1 MDNTSVT
8 SDLTSSAGQT
18 PWYNVVVYQGF
29 NGYGVTI
36 TYLLMNLIVA
46 TLGLAILLL
55 NSYAA
60 YVMSCKP
67 HNWDVTYVF
76 IKNLAISDALCG
88 LFTIYNIFYNLI
100 HYKLFYE
107 CLFRFGVL
115 NCILLNSSLN
125 LFALTFDR
133 YVKITAPYIY
143 WRIFEEERAKVFT
156 IVTWCFTIVMALV
169 PLVGWHTEQNT
180 DYCGYFGVFTRAYLA
195 MLLLIVLIGFL
206 LLCVMYIHILIIA
219 SAKSSQ
225 TQLFQERML
234 QIQGLA
240 VYRSRNPVKALWW
253 KPTKIILL
261 IIGINVLCY
270 TPVGIYVPCVLFG
283 MMDDLDVGTQGTLLL
298 YISCPLY
305 LNSLANPI
313 IYAYK
318 IPLVRKAFRR
328 LVCCSKHDSTAS
340 ITY

>member
-1 MDNTSVT
+1 MDNTS
-8 SDLTSSAGQT
+8 AKGQT
-18 PWYNVVVYQGF
+18 LTTDTDTQWYNVVVYRGV
-29 NGYGVTI
+29 NGYGITL
-36 TYLLMNLIVA
+36 TYLIMNLIVA
-46 TLGLAILLL
+46 GLGLAILLL

-76 IKNLAISDALCG
+76 ITNLAISDALCG

-100 HYKLFYE
+100 HYKIFYE
-107 CLFRFGVL
+107 CLFRFGIL
-115 NCILLNSSLN
+115 NCILFNSSLN

-143 WRIFEEERAKVFT
+143 WRIFDEERAKMFT
-156 IVTWCFTIVMALV
+156 IVTWCFTVTMAVM
-169 PLVGWHTEQNT
+169 PLAGWHTEQKSE
-180 DYCGYFGVFTRAYLA
+180 YCGYFGVFSRTYLI
-195 MLLLIVLIGFL
+195 MLLSMVLIGFL

-225 TQLFQERML
+225 TQAFRERML
-234 QIQGLA
+234 RIQGSV

-253 KPTKIILL
+253 KPTKIILI

-283 MMDDLDVGTQGTLLL
+283 VLDNLDVGTQGTLLL

-305 LNSLANPI
+305 FNSLANPI

-328 LVCCSKHDSTAS
+328 LMDCSKNESF
-340 ITY
+340 